1 MKTISL
7 HSRLLL
13 ACMIPTAVLMLLFSI
28 FVILFRFQDIDN
40 LKQETAQILLG
51 KYSLALSR
59 ASLSQWQTLS
69 SESLNEKYIRSS
81 ISFCG
86 VRWFL
91 TTSQKRCVARE
102 IDLERKREYRSAF

>member
-13 ACMIPTAVLMLLFSI
+13 ACMIPTALLMVLFSV

-59 ASLSQWQTLS
+59 APLNQWHS
-69 SESLNEKYIRSS
+69 
-81 ISFCG
+81 C
-86 VRWFL
+86 WP
-91 TTSQKRCVARE
+91 
-102 IDLERKREYRSAF
+102 